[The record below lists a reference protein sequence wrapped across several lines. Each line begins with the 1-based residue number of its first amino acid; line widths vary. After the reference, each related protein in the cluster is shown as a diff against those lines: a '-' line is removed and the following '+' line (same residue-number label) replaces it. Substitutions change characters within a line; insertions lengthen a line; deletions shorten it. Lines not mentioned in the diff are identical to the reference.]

1 MNNQSA
7 MRMSLIL
14 TLSMCTILSGLVTV
28 QNMWVY
34 AQGNLSQ
41 VLNET
46 GNQTGNLTGNE
57 TFVQGKP
64 PLNPPYPEC
73 FVSTVGDGYIFD
85 LLQCS
90 DNGSGVKYDADKTYY
105 VQNGLCITDN
115 QDNFIVY
122 PPGKSC

>member
-1 MNNQSA
+1 MNIQSG
-7 MRMSLIL
+7 MRMSLVFTI
-14 TLSMCTILSGLVTV
+14 TMCTLLSGLVTV
-28 QNMWVY
+28 QNMSVY

-41 VLNET
+41 VLNQT
-46 GNQTGNLTGNE
+46 GNQTGNE

-85 LLQCS
+85 TLQCS
-90 DNGSGVKYDADKTYY
+90 DNGSGAKYDADKTYY